1 MTNLIQLEKKF
12 TRNLLSSQEKLS
24 LKGKGMGNM
33 MRMEGK
39 KCPPPVDEGKL
50 EIKARFY

>member
-12 TRNLLSSQEKLS
+12 SRNLLSTNQKLS

-33 MRMEGK
+33 MTMEGK
-39 KCPPPVDEGKL
+39 KCPPPVDEGKK
-50 EIKARFY
+50 EIKDKFL

>member
-1 MTNLIQLEKKF
+1 MTNLIHLEKKLS
-12 TRNLLSSQEKLS
+12 RNLLTSNEKNS

-33 MRMEGK
+33 MRMDGK

-50 EIKARFY
+50 DIKAKFL